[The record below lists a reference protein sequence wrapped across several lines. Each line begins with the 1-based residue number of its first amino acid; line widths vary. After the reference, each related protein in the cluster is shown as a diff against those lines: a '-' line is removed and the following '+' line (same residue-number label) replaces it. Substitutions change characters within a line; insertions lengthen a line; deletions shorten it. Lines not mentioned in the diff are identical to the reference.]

1 MSANIIVNKQLTG
14 NLCLSVTNHDA
25 SLVLNVTGDYNAYL
39 VEVLISRATCMPN
52 DELSS
57 ISIPNLHQ
65 EVSRILHKWCQ
76 NFPPTFLLIDI
87 YPQSM
92 TNIHHSQPQLF
103 LISMRL
109 YDYMRGSNTLMSRSS
124 SVGSSTDVLSTSCTN
139 CVSTVTSSS
148 TSSSNPLS
156 MEVSTSTGNE
166 LPVCWNR

>member
-65 EVSRILHKWCQ
+65 EVSRILHKWYQ

-87 YPQSM
+87 YPQSTTTIHSHSCFWPPCGSM
-92 TNIHHSQPQLF
+92 TICEAVTPWCRGRLQLAVRRMCCPPPARTVRPP
-103 LISMRL
+103 SPRL
-109 YDYMRGSNTLMSRSS
+109 PL
-124 SVGSSTDVLSTSCTN
+124 VLRTPCQ
-139 CVSTVTSSS
+139 
-148 TSSSNPLS
+148 
-156 MEVSTSTGNE
+156 
-166 LPVCWNR
+166 W